1 MRILL
6 ITYYFPPCGG
16 AAVQRWLRFLPHL
29 VDDGFQIT
37 VVTPEKVDYPV
48 LDKGLNVLI
57 PPEVE
62 VIRTPNLTL
71 SGWWRFLFG
80 CGKKMPYGTLERSKK
95 SSLLFSMVLWIRINL
110 IFPDIRVI
118 WNRFAIANASK
129 LLARLKYD
137 LIITTGPP
145 HSTHLVG
152 MKLQKR
158 YHTPWIA
165 DFRDPWSDIHY
176 LHLAGQSQFACRR
189 HKKMESMVLHQA
201 RGVLTVSEGIR
212 QHLPKGR
219 IHVIYNGFEA
229 KHFAGLHYR
238 RSTQFRIKYVG
249 RLTAGQDLRSLV
261 NYVASALPDARVE
274 FHFIGTEIDPS
285 MLNQMKNI
293 YPSCRFETI
302 GFLPHRTALDEMVNA
317 ELLLLLINRSVTSRG
332 ILTTKLFEYCGSRT
346 PILCYGLQDSEAA
359 QVIRDHQAGYTVS
372 DLKDSDGMAYLRH
385 IYAHWAENI
394 PVRTTSDLSQI
405 SVQYQ
410 SQELADT
417 LRRIANSL
425 P

>member
-1 MRILL
+1 MRLML

-37 VVTPEKVDYPV
+37 VLTPEKADYPV
-48 LDKGLNVLI
+48 LDNGLNVLI

-80 CGKKMPYGTLERSKK
+80 RGKKMPYGTLERGKK
-95 SSLLFSMVLWIRINL
+95 SGLLIRMVLWIRINL
-110 IFPDIRVI
+110 IFPDIRVV
-118 WNRFAIANASK
+118 WNRYAIANASK
-129 LLARLKYD
+129 LLAQRRYD

-152 MKLQKR
+152 MELQKR
-158 YHTPWIA
+158 YQTPWIA

-176 LHLAGQSQFACRR
+176 LHLAGQSQFASRR
-189 HKKMESMVLHQA
+189 HKKMENMVLHRA
-201 RGVLTVSEGIR
+201 RAVLTVSEGIR

-249 RLTAGQDLRSLV
+249 RLTAGQDLRSLI
-261 NYVASALPDARVE
+261 NYVASALPDVTVE
-274 FHFIGTEIDPS
+274 FLFIGTEIDPR
-285 MLNQMKNI
+285 MLFQMKNN
-293 YPSCRFETI
+293 YPSCRFEVK
-302 GFLPHRTALDEMVNA
+302 GFVPHRNALDEMVNA
-317 ELLLLLINRSVTSRG
+317 ELLLLLINRSIASSG

-346 PILCYGLQDSEAA
+346 PILCYGMQDGEAA
-359 QVIRDHQAGYTVS
+359 QVIADHQAGYTVS
-372 DLKDSDGMAYLRH
+372 DLKDTEGIAYLRH
-385 IYAHWAENI
+385 LYARWAENL
-394 PVRTTSDLSQI
+394 PVRTTTDLCQI

-417 LRRIANSL
+417 FRRTANSL